1 MAVETLVAL
10 NVVDDEAYQA
20 YRDQMMPI
28 LHRYGGGFGYDF
40 RVSEVL
46 RSETDAPIN
55 HVFTIHFPDEATKD
69 ASFRT
74 RNPIA
79 TPAVPTALNSDL
91 SIPSTLL
98 SGTPQTGAYGAS
110 SVRPTMES
118 FRTPAS

>member
-10 NVVDDEAYQA
+10 NVVDDEEYQA

-55 HVFTIHFPDEATKD
+55 RVFPIHFPDEATKD
-69 ASFRT
+69 AFFS
-74 RNPIA
+74 NPEYLEIKQRHFQTSVTDITLVA
-79 TPAVPTALNSDL
+79 T
-91 SIPSTLL
+91 
-98 SGTPQTGAYGAS
+98 YE
-110 SVRPTMES
+110 R
-118 FRTPAS
+118 